1 MKRLTVLLAKFS
13 VKIVFWLRKIKKMT
27 PDTNITKEEKYAYL
41 HKIIKEVT
49 AGSGV
54 DLKCHG
60 LENLPEEQGY
70 LLTPNHQ
77 GMFDALALLS
87 THPTYLSAVVK
98 KELEGKPI
106 IGVVIDYI
114 EALPMDRSNL
124 RASMKVIKEVTR
136 RLQKGYNYVI
146 FPEGTRSKLGNQM
159 LEFKAGSFKA
169 VIDAKKPIV
178 PVTMIDCYKPF
189 DKESKGKITAQI
201 HYLPPIYYEEYKDM
215 SSTEIAQEVQSR
227 IQKCI
232 DEYENKY

>member
-1 MKRLTVLLAKFS
+1 MKRLTILLAKFS
-13 VKIVFWLRKIKKMT
+13 VKIVFWLKNIKKMT
-27 PDTNITKEEKYAYL
+27 KDTTLTKEEKSDYL
-41 HKIIKEVT
+41 RMIIKEVT

-54 DLKCHG
+54 DLKCYG
-60 LENLPEEQGY
+60 VENLPEEQGY
-70 LLTPNHQ
+70 LITPNHQ

-87 THPTYLSAVVK
+87 THPTHLSAVVK
-98 KELEGKPI
+98 QELVGTPI
-106 IGVVIDYI
+106 VGVVIDYI

-136 RLQKGYNYVI
+136 RLQQGYNYVI

-159 LEFKAGSFKA
+159 LEFKGGSFKA

-178 PVTMIDCYKPF
+178 PCAMIDCFKPF

-201 HYLPPIYYEEYKDM
+201 HYLKPMYYEEYKDM
-215 SSTEIAQEVQSR
+215 NSTEIAKEVQSR

-232 DEYENKY
+232 DEYAK